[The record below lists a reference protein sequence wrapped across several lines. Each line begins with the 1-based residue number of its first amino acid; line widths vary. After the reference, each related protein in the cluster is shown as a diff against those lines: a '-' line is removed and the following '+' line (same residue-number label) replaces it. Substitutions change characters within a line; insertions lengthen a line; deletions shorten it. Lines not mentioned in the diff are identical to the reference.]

1 VVASVHELT
10 ASKVRQRARR
20 WDAGPVPTPRDLAAL
35 RWIGEQYTARF
46 DVAGLLLSTL
56 SPDSAG
62 MLSRRTV
69 RQRVDR
75 WEQAGWI
82 SRHRLLG
89 HTWITLT
96 VAGLRHAG
104 LDHLDL
110 WQPAAAR
117 LTHHHAVALV
127 RLAREPAPGGA
138 GWVCERELW
147 RRRGKASWHLAD
159 GALPAPVPELW
170 QARGIGEAF
179 ELVEV
184 ELHQKARRR
193 TLATLKTLPPATAL
207 VTYYTPPALYGA
219 LQAQVASVARELGP
233 TYPAVRVEVL
243 PEVAGISWEVA
254 A

>member
-1 VVASVHELT
+1 
-10 ASKVRQRARR
+10 
-20 WDAGPVPTPRDLAAL
+20 L
-35 RWIGEQYTARF
+35 RWIGEQYTARL
-46 DVAGLLLSTL
+46 DVVALLLSRL
-56 SPDSAG
+56 APEPVG
-62 MLSRRTV
+62 LLSRRTV
-69 RQRVDR
+69 RQRITR

-89 HTWITLT
+89 HTWITPT

-104 LDHLDL
+104 LDHLDS

-127 RLAREPAPGGA
+127 RLAREPAPGQA
-138 GWVCERELW
+138 GWICERELW

-159 GALPAPVPELW
+159 GALPVAVPTIW

-184 ELHQKARRR
+184 ELHEKARRR
-193 TLATLKTLPPATAL
+193 TLAALKTLPPATAQ
-207 VTYYTPPALYGA
+207 VTYYTPPALYSA
-219 LQAQVASVARELGP
+219 LSAQVASVAREAGGQVV
-233 TYPAVRVEVL
+233 VRVELL
-243 PEVAGISWEVA
+243 PEVAGIGWEVA

>member
-1 VVASVHELT
+1 VVTSVHELN

-46 DVAGLLLSTL
+46 DVVGLLLSSL
-56 SPDSAG
+56 SPNPAG

-82 SRHRLLG
+82 SRYRLLG
-89 HTWITLT
+89 HTWITPT
-96 VAGLRHAG
+96 VAGLRHAD

-127 RLAREPAPGGA
+127 RLAREPAPGRA
-138 GWVCERELW
+138 GWICERELW
-147 RRRGKASWHLAD
+147 RHRGKASWHLAD
-159 GALPAPVPELW
+159 GALPAPVPAVW
-170 QARGIGEAF
+170 QQRGVGEAF

-219 LQAQVASVARELGP
+219 LSAQVASVTRELGP
-233 TYPAVRVEVL
+233 VAVPVRVEVL
-243 PEVAGISWEVA
+243 PEVAGIGWEVA

>member
-1 VVASVHELT
+1 VLT
-10 ASKVRQRARR
+10 A
-20 WDAGPVPTPRDLAAL
+20 RDVAAL

-46 DVAGLLLSTL
+46 DVVALVLSHL
-56 SPDSAG
+56 APEPSGP
-62 MLSRRTV
+62 LSRRTV
-69 RQRVDR
+69 RHHLDR
-75 WEQAGWI
+75 WERGGWI

-89 HTWITLT
+89 HTWITPT

-127 RLAREPAPGGA
+127 RLAREPAPGQA

-193 TLATLKTLPPATAL
+193 TLATLKTLPTATAL
-207 VTYYTPPALYGA
+207 VTYYTSPALYGA
-219 LQAQVASVARELGP
+219 LQAQVASVARELGQASVP
-233 TYPAVRVEVL
+233 VRVEVL
-243 PEVAGISWEVA
+243 PEVAGIGWEVSA
-254 A
+254 